1 MRRFGRVGQPPIAG
15 FWADTR
21 VDLRA
26 GQPLTEA
33 LGGRRHLTT
42 GQGLA
47 LADVLR
53 DFPIALLATPDEQQL
68 AG

>member
-1 MRRFGRVGQPPIAG
+1 
-15 FWADTR
+15 
-21 VDLRA
+21 
-26 GQPLTEA
+26 
-33 LGGRRHLTT
+33 LTT